1 MRDWLED
8 IDRSLF
14 LLINSHHHPF
24 LDTFMW
30 LVSHKLVWI
39 PLYLLLAFLA
49 QRKWGWKVFLL
60 FAAGA
65 LLTVALAD
73 QASVKLFKNV
83 FLRYRPCHNLEIKE
97 LVHLVKDHCGG
108 KYGFVS
114 SHAANHFGLATFFSF
129 TLFAG
134 NRKWIIALFVWAVLI
149 AYSRIYL
156 GAHYPADVTVGGL
169 LGIAIGFVS
178 VSLFN
183 FIKNKLA

>member
-24 LDTFMW
+24 LDSFMW

-39 PLYLLLAFLA
+39 PLYLLIAFLA
-49 QRKWGWKVFLL
+49 FRKWGWKGFLF
-60 FAAGA
+60 FAGGA

-97 LVHLVKDHCGG
+97 MVHLVKDYCGG

-114 SHAANHFGLATFFSF
+114 SHAANHFGIATFFSF
-129 TLFAG
+129 TLFAQ
-134 NRKWIIALFVWAVLI
+134 NRKWIIALFVWAILV

-169 LGIAIGFVS
+169 LGIIIGLFTVR
-178 VSLFN
+178 LFN
-183 FIKNKLA
+183 FIRNKFA